1 MGLHRQNLDR
11 LLVGV
16 LATAGIVLA
25 NAFVPDDAGAAPPG
39 GVKDVAVV
47 GVSLEQC
54 CIKATFEN
62 KGTTTINMQNLKGE
76 VFKDGAHLLF
86 LAWQDVTLAPG
97 QTVEWRGHE
106 ESRLIG
112 SHLVRV
118 VVDSQ
123 NVLPE
128 VNESNNSMEKRL
140 GCPLPAG
147 ARAPVAL
154 AKKPDL
160 KPVVKFHVVQE
171 GDDAAGHFKKITMK
185 VLVRNTGT
193 ADAGVSYVKL
203 ETQMRPEQSQYV
215 AASPIWLNGVPAGE
229 ARETGELTY
238 TLRNPQ
244 RLYVRATADMYD
256 VIDELDDSPED
267 NTATGAYPESPL
279 HR

>member
-1 MGLHRQNLDR
+1 MRQNRRESGRQWLGVSTA
-11 LLVGV
+11 LGLV
-16 LATAGIVLA
+16 LACTL
-25 NAFVPDDAGAAPPG
+25 VPEGAGAAPPG
-39 GVKDVAVV
+39 GVTDVAVAS
-47 GVSLEQC
+47 VSLKQC
-54 CIKATFEN
+54 CIKVTFEN
-62 KGTTTINMQNLKGE
+62 KGTTTINMQALKGE
-76 VFKDGAHLLF
+76 VFKDGAHLLY
-86 LAWQDVTLAPG
+86 LAWENVTLTPG
-97 QTVEWRGHE
+97 QTVEWQGHE

-112 SHLVRV
+112 SHTVRV

-123 NVLPE
+123 DVLNE

-140 GCPLPAG
+140 GCPLPAS
-147 ARAPVAL
+147 ARAPVAV

-160 KPVVKFHVVQE
+160 KAVVKFHVVQE

-203 ETQMRPEQSQYV
+203 ETQMRPEQQKFV
-215 AASPIWLNGVPAGE
+215 LANPIWLNGVPAGE
-229 ARETGELTY
+229 TRETGELTY

-244 RLYVRATADMYD
+244 RLYVRATADMHD